1 MKEKTK
7 RLYKLVARATYLMNA
22 AEDLR
27 DDIGDELEHSD
38 YVLPM
43 KSQDTLDQIHMH
55 NAISALE
62 QLRLMMVRLTEAMVY
77 AEEEEPDNDNTKE
90 EPGDEA
96 FPGKY
101 WTGDDAES
109 HTEPV

>member
-1 MKEKTK
+1 MKEETE
-7 RLYKLVARATYLMNA
+7 RLFKLVARATYLMNA

-43 KSQDTLDQIHMH
+43 KSRDMLDQ
-55 NAISALE
+55 AYTYDAVSALE

-77 AEEEEPDNDNTKE
+77 AEEKEPDDDNTKE

-109 HTEPV
+109 PKKPI